1 MKKLLAILAL
11 CCTSAVAFAANTIN
25 WPDRGDGNAFSTVGT
40 TCFNSQP
47 TGTETL
53 DNGTQRVEKTSP
65 CLVLG
70 SYGVFEA
77 WTANP
82 DGSVIAVYHLISG
95 LPQVFAVSNIPNPV
109 DPSRPATRTHY
120 HWSGVDAD
128 GVSKEVDFYLDSWRG
143 KTVCGGGRG
152 GGCHSILYALPSSYI
167 TIQ

>member
-1 MKKLLAILAL
+1 MNKSVLFVLLWLSTAALAMD
-11 CCTSAVAFAANTIN
+11 TIT

-53 DNGTQRVEKTSP
+53 DDGTQRVEKTSP
-65 CLVLG
+65 CIVMG

-82 DGSVIAVYHLISG
+82 DGSFIAAYHLISG
-95 LPQVFAVSNIPNPV
+95 LPQIFDSTPIPNPV
-109 DPSRPATRTHY
+109 DPTKQAYRVHY
-120 HWSGVDAD
+120 HWTGVDLD
-128 GVSKEVDFYLDSWRG
+128 GTAKMVDFYLDQWRG
-143 KTVCGGGRG
+143 KTACGGGRG
-152 GGCHSILYALPSSYI
+152 GGCHTPLYALPTSYL